1 MSILNFGKTFNFHNI
16 LFLRC
21 LNYPNQLSVP
31 KNSSGNAKNLAYSNM
46 ETQVFKIFAYKH
58 FFEKTVVRITTSIK
72 VNHLISKE
80 LHQKQN
86 GFKFI

>member
-1 MSILNFGKTFNFHNI
+1 MSIFNFGKTFNFHNI

-31 KNSSGNAKNLAYSNM
+31 KNCFGNVAKSILKHGSP
-46 ETQVFKIFAYKH
+46 VFKIFGYKH
-58 FFEKTVVRITTSIK
+58 FVKTVIRISSSIE

-80 LHQKQN
+80 LYQKQN

>member
-1 MSILNFGKTFNFHNI
+1 MSIFNFGKTFNFHNI

-31 KNSSGNAKNLAYSNM
+31 KNCSGNVAKSILKHGSP
-46 ETQVFKIFAYKH
+46 VFKIFGYKH
-58 FFEKTVVRITTSIK
+58 FVKTVIRISSSIE

-80 LHQKQN
+80 LYQKQN